1 VYGDKFQAS
10 TIMIGRRR
18 AAKMITPIPTAR
30 GNFRW
35 LLIAL
40 VSILFCDAIVNQL
53 ESQHGQLLV
62 NIGTLIVLFTA
73 IWSLDRGQ
81 HHWRKWKQAMTVV
94 IAGLMVGE
102 AFTEN
107 SLLALGTLVGCFI
120 YLSLSLYLIWK
131 QVLFTGAV
139 DTNKIIG
146 SICIY
151 LLLGLVWAFGY
162 MIAEALFPGSF
173 NGLDH
178 EVWQSNLQQFTYY
191 SMVTLTTVG
200 YGDITP
206 EQPVAHFLSYMEG
219 ITGIFYTTVLVA
231 SLLGVRLANEPTPIR
246 SDSESGN

>member
-1 VYGDKFQAS
+1 MK
-10 TIMIGRRR
+10 I
-18 AAKMITPIPTAR
+18 PISTAR

-40 VSILFCDAIVNQL
+40 VLILFCEAIANQL
-53 ESQHGQLLV
+53 ESQHGRLLV
-62 NIGTLIVLFTA
+62 NVGTLIVLFTA
-73 IWSLDRGQ
+73 IWSLDSEQQR
-81 HHWRKWKQAMTVV
+81 WRKWKHGMTVV
-94 IAGLMVGE
+94 IAGLMVGD
-102 AFTEN
+102 AFTE
-107 SLLALGTLVGCFI
+107 SRLLALGTLVGCFI

-162 MIAEALFPGSF
+162 LITETLFPGSF

-178 EVWQSNLQQFTYY
+178 EVWQNNLQQFTYY

-206 EQPVAHFLSYMEG
+206 EQPVAHFLAYMEG

-231 SLLGVRLANEPTPIR
+231 SLLGVRLANDPAPIGSR
-246 SDSESGN
+246 SNE

>member
-1 VYGDKFQAS
+1 MK
-10 TIMIGRRR
+10 I
-18 AAKMITPIPTAR
+18 PISTAR

-40 VSILFCDAIVNQL
+40 VLILFCEAIANQL
-53 ESQHGQLLV
+53 ESQHGRLLV
-62 NIGTLIVLFTA
+62 NVGTLIVLFTA
-73 IWSLDRGQ
+73 IWSLDSEQQR
-81 HHWRKWKQAMTVV
+81 WRKWKHGMTVV
-94 IAGLMVGE
+94 IAGLMVGD
-102 AFTEN
+102 AFSE
-107 SLLALGTLVGCFI
+107 SRLLALGTLVGCFI

-162 MIAEALFPGSF
+162 LITETLFPGSF

-178 EVWQSNLQQFTYY
+178 EVWQNNLQQFTYY

-206 EQPVAHFLSYMEG
+206 EQPVAHFLAYMEG

-231 SLLGVRLANEPTPIR
+231 SLLGVRLANDPAPIGSR
-246 SDSESGN
+246 SNE